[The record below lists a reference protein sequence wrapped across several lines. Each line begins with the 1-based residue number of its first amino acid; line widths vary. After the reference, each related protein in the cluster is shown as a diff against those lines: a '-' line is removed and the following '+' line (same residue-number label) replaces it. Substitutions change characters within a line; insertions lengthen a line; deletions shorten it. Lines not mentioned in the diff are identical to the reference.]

1 MKRKLHLF
9 SLLFLAAFLLAP
21 VRTMAQVTIGNYTYT
36 FSGDDA
42 TITASSLTSGDI
54 VIPTTVSYNGK
65 TYNVTAISFGR
76 GALFK
81 NNSYAKITSIT
92 GKSIRTIT
100 GGSDATGVSSYTPG
114 YMLLCEDFSSC
125 TSVDFPH
132 LVSLK
137 NCTLI
142 NDNNV
147 MTSLSLPEL
156 ENIEGCY
163 KFVSSCPQLSSI
175 SLPKLRSI
183 DARNAFTYLSALT
196 TLSLPALETIALYSD
211 GIIRDCPNLSSISL
225 PKLKDMLGSGIITNL
240 TALTSLSLPEL
251 INSSPSYSIYNLPA
265 LITLDLPKLPV
276 VSGYF
281 FITELPALQTLNIPE
296 LTTIEDGSH
305 TVICRLGLET
315 LNAPKLSHVGGTWTF
330 DKSKIKVVNLAP
342 GCEISTVGIFTWPD
356 ASVSTITVNGATKL
370 KDRFVGTHG
379 GNTLKRLEFPDLE
392 EFSGNI
398 GIDSEG
404 LESVSMPKLIKLTD
418 ATLCNDPGYTV
429 PTHNFTTIDIHSLK
443 EVSNSNLF
451 KSAPVI
457 SLTLRG
463 DLKVDASSTINLD
476 TYPTVVA
483 ITDEGTVNDIPTSVF
498 AGVKGGRFVVP
509 KGKAALY
516 ATKWNLNTSKTMVY
530 APVDLKKTTAG
541 TLYASG
547 SITKTDDSFTYG
559 GTVYNNQYDFSHAMT
574 EAECKNPSVLGDN
587 DLGFTPT
594 LSSLTVQNNTNA
606 LAGYS
611 FYYASA
617 YADSPTQAKVGDLT
631 LTALPSDNAG
641 TLQGFGTAAAQLNKG
656 VSRTMGGFLF
666 RGNSASVDEI
676 YLPYTPSAVS
686 LTTNLLQAGGGV
698 TVKSRSGSNYDFY
711 WHPGNAAYA
720 AGFYEC
726 DNTMIPEYRAW
737 LSFPKTWSS
746 NAKQFRLIFEDGE
759 TTGIESIVLPSDN
772 ARTADSEAW
781 YTLLGTRLPAKP
793 ATAGVYIHGGCKV
806 VVK

>member
-65 TYNVTAISFGR
+65 TYNVTAINYSTV
-76 GALFK
+76 LF
-81 NNSYAKITSIT
+81 NNGYGQKITSIK
-92 GKSIRTIT
+92 GESIKSII
-100 GGSDATGVSSYTPG
+100 GGSNGMHNQSNAIP
-114 YMLLCEDFSSC
+114 MLLCNNSEDITSVSFPQLVWLKNCMFLYRANSLTSVYLPSLENIENCFSAFAEC
-125 TSVDFPH
+125 TSLTSIDLPKLKQIRGIECLYDLPA

-137 NCTLI
+137 
-142 NDNNV
+142 
-147 MTSLSLPEL
+147 LPEL
-156 ENIEGCY
+156 EGFGEDSRDVISNIPLLTSLRLPKLVTVKKATRTIYKLPKLQILEIPELTSIGVNDHQDCNSIMSGIGIQRLDAPKLRKVYCTFFLVGTKISEVNLPYGCEINSSEMLGLADGT
-163 KFVSSCPQLSSI
+163 VSSITVNGVTKINDKFFASYGYSTLKSI
-175 SLPKLRSI
+175 SLP
-183 DARNAFTYLSALT
+183 D
-196 TLSLPALETIALYSD
+196 
-211 GIIRDCPNLSSISL
+211 
-225 PKLKDMLGSGIITNL
+225 
-240 TALTSLSLPEL
+240 
-251 INSSPSYSIYNLPA
+251 
-265 LITLDLPKLPV
+265 V
-276 VSGYF
+276 
-281 FITELPALQTLNIPE
+281 
-296 LTTIEDGSH
+296 
-305 TVICRLGLET
+305 
-315 LNAPKLSHVGGTWTF
+315 
-330 DKSKIKVVNLAP
+330 
-342 GCEISTVGIFTWPD
+342 
-356 ASVSTITVNGATKL
+356 
-370 KDRFVGTHG
+370 
-379 GNTLKRLEFPDLE
+379 E
-392 EFSGNI
+392 EFSG
-398 GIDSEG
+398 GQPGTFQGQVGMMCEG
-404 LESVSMPKLIKLTD
+404 LESFSAPKLRKLTNLSLFQD
-418 ATLCNDPGYTV
+418 NSNTNLV
-429 PTHNFTTIDIHSLK
+429 EVDIHSLE
-443 EVSNSNLF
+443 EVVGSKLF
-451 KSAPVI
+451 SGAP
-457 SLTLRG
+457 LRTLKLRG
-463 DLKVDASSTINLD
+463 DLKVDASSTINLN
-476 TYPTVVA
+476 TYPTVVT
-483 ITDEGTVNDIPTSVF
+483 ITDEGTVNDIPASAF
-498 AGVKGGRFVVP
+498 ANVKGGRFIVP

-516 ATKWNLNTSKTMVY
+516 AQKWNLNTSKTMVY

-547 SITKTDDSFTYG
+547 SITKADDSFTYG

-594 LSSLTVQNNTNA
+594 LSSLTVQNNTNV
-606 LAGYS
+606 LAGYN

-656 VSRTMGGFLF
+656 VSRAMGGFLF
-666 RGNSASVDEI
+666 RGNSASVDEV

-726 DNTMIPEYRAW
+726 DNTMIPEYRAS

-772 ARTADSEAW
+772 ARTADPEAW

-793 ATAGVYIHGGCKV
+793 ATAGVYIHGGRKV

>member
-9 SLLFLAAFLLAP
+9 SLLFLATFLLAP
-21 VRTMAQVTIGNYTYT
+21 VRTMAQVTIGDYTYT

-65 TYNVTAISFGR
+65 TYNVTAINYSTV
-76 GALFK
+76 LFK
-81 NNSYAKITSIT
+81 NGYGQKITSIK
-92 GKSIRTIT
+92 GESIKSII
-100 GGSDATGVSSYTPG
+100 GGYNGMQNQSNYIP
-114 YMLLCEDFSSC
+114 MLLCNNSEDITSVSFPQLVLLKNCMFLYRANSLTSVYLPSLENIENCFSAFAEC
-125 TSVDFPH
+125 TSLTSIDLPKLKQIRGIECLYDLPA

-137 NCTLI
+137 
-142 NDNNV
+142 
-147 MTSLSLPEL
+147 LPEL
-156 ENIEGCY
+156 EGFGEDSRDVISNIPLLTSLRLPKLVTVKKATRTIYKLPKLQILEIPELTSIGVNDHQDCNSIMSGIGIQRLDAPKLRKVYCTFFLVRTKISEVNLPYGCEINSAEMLGLADGT
-163 KFVSSCPQLSSI
+163 VSSITVNGVTKINDKFFASYGYSTLKSI
-175 SLPKLRSI
+175 SLP
-183 DARNAFTYLSALT
+183 D
-196 TLSLPALETIALYSD
+196 
-211 GIIRDCPNLSSISL
+211 
-225 PKLKDMLGSGIITNL
+225 
-240 TALTSLSLPEL
+240 
-251 INSSPSYSIYNLPA
+251 
-265 LITLDLPKLPV
+265 V
-276 VSGYF
+276 
-281 FITELPALQTLNIPE
+281 
-296 LTTIEDGSH
+296 
-305 TVICRLGLET
+305 
-315 LNAPKLSHVGGTWTF
+315 
-330 DKSKIKVVNLAP
+330 
-342 GCEISTVGIFTWPD
+342 
-356 ASVSTITVNGATKL
+356 
-370 KDRFVGTHG
+370 
-379 GNTLKRLEFPDLE
+379 E
-392 EFSGNI
+392 EFSG
-398 GIDSEG
+398 GQPGTFQGQVGMMCEG
-404 LESVSMPKLIKLTD
+404 LESFSAPKLRKLTNLSLFQD
-418 ATLCNDPGYTV
+418 NSNTNLV
-429 PTHNFTTIDIHSLK
+429 EVDIHSLE
-443 EVSNSNLF
+443 EVVESELF
-451 KSAPVI
+451 SQTPLRTLK
-457 SLTLRG
+457 LRG
-463 DLKVDASSTINLD
+463 DLKVDANSSINLN
-476 TYPTVVA
+476 TYPTVVT
-483 ITDEGTVNDIPTSVF
+483 ITDEGTVNDIPASVF
-498 AGVKGGRFVVP
+498 ANVKGGRFVMP

-516 ATKWNLNTSKTMVY
+516 ATKWNLNTGKTMVY

-547 SITKTDDSFTYG
+547 SITKADDSFTYG

-606 LAGYS
+606 LAGYN

-656 VSRTMGGFLF
+656 VSRAMGGFLF
-666 RGNSASVDEI
+666 RGNSASVDEV

-726 DNTMIPEYRAW
+726 DNTMIPEYRAS

-793 ATAGVYIHGGCKV
+793 ATAGVYIHGGRKV

>member
-65 TYNVTAISFGR
+65 TYNVTAINYSTV
-76 GALFK
+76 LFK
-81 NNSYAKITSIT
+81 NGYGQKITSIK
-92 GKSIRTIT
+92 GESIKSIT
-100 GGSDATGVSSYTPG
+100 GGQSYGPAI
-114 YMLLCEDFSSC
+114 YMSNMDFCNYYDGCISI
-125 TSVDFPH
+125 DFPH
-132 LVSLK
+132 LKELK
-137 NCTLI
+137 DCAFI
-142 NDNNV
+142 HDDNDLTTV
-147 MTSLSLPEL
+147 GFPEL
-156 ENIEGCY
+156 ETIDLCCEFLY
-163 KFVSSCPQLSSI
+163 KC
-175 SLPKLRSI
+175 PKL
-183 DARNAFTYLSALT
+183 A
-196 TLSLPALETIALYSD
+196 
-211 GIIRDCPNLSSISL
+211 SISL
-225 PKLKDMLGSGIITNL
+225 PKLKSMTGGEIIHKL
-240 TALTSLSLPEL
+240 SSLTSLSLPEL
-251 INSSPSYSIYNLPA
+251 VNTSLKESINDLPA
-265 LITLDLPKLPV
+265 LSTLNLPKLSV
-276 VSGYF
+276 IGGYEV
-281 FITELPALQTLNIPE
+281 IKKLPALQTLNIPE
-296 LTTIEDGSH
+296 LTTIDDDSYA
-305 TVICRLGLET
+305 VMSDLGLET
-315 LNAPKLSHVGGTWTF
+315 LNAPKLSHVGGRWIF
-330 DKSKIKVVNLAP
+330 RNSKIKVVNLAP
-342 GCEISTVGIFTWPD
+342 GCEIKAMAVFDSPD
-356 ASVSTITVNGATKL
+356 ASVESLTINGATKI
-370 KDRFVGTHG
+370 KDSNFVHFGVGT
-379 GNTLKRLEFPDLE
+379 LKYISLPDLV
-392 EFSGNI
+392 EFSGEM
-398 GIDSEG
+398 GGESVG
-404 LESVSMPKLIKLTD
+404 LERISAPKLKRIE
-418 ATLCNDPGYTV
+418 ASQICNWPGYFDSNE
-429 PTHNFTTIDIHSLK
+429 NFTTIDFGSLE
-443 EVSNSNLF
+443 EVVGSKLF
-451 KSAPVI
+451 SGAP
-457 SLTLRG
+457 LRTLKLRG
-463 DLKVDASSTINLD
+463 DLKVDASSTINLN
-476 TYPTVVA
+476 TYPTVVT
-483 ITDEGTVNDIPTSVF
+483 ITDEGTVNDIPASVF
-498 AGVKGGRFVVP
+498 ANVKGGRFIVP

-547 SITKTDDSFTYG
+547 SITKADDSFTYG

-606 LAGYS
+606 LAGYN

-656 VSRTMGGFLF
+656 VSRAMGGFLF

-726 DNTMIPEYRAW
+726 DNTLIPEYRAS

-772 ARTADSEAW
+772 ARTADPEAW

-793 ATAGVYIHGGCKV
+793 ATAGVYIHGGRKV

>member
-65 TYNVTAISFGR
+65 TYNVTAINYSTV
-76 GALFK
+76 LFK
-81 NNSYAKITSIT
+81 NGYGQKITSIK
-92 GKSIRTIT
+92 GESIKSIT
-100 GGSDATGVSSYTPG
+100 GGSDATGVSFYTPG

-163 KFVSSCPQLSSI
+163 KFVSGCPQLSSI

-183 DARNAFTYLSALT
+183 DARDAFTYLSALT

-211 GIIRDCPNLSSISL
+211 GIIGECPNLSSISL
-225 PKLKDMLGSGIITNL
+225 PKLKDMLGSGIIRNL
-240 TALTSLSLPEL
+240 TALTLLSLPEL

-276 VSGYF
+276 VSGSF
-281 FITELPALQTLNIPE
+281 FITQLRALQTLNIPE
-296 LTTIEDGSH
+296 LTTIEDGSN

-330 DKSKIKVVNLAP
+330 NDSKIKVVNLAP
-342 GCEISTVGIFTWPD
+342 GCEISTIGIFTWPD

-370 KDRFVGTHG
+370 KDLFVGTHG

-398 GIDSEG
+398 GMDMAG
-404 LESVSMPKLIKLTD
+404 FESLSMPKLRKLINASLCD
-418 ATLCNDPGYTV
+418 GNGSFTLE
-429 PTHNFTTIDIHSLK
+429 NFTSVDIHSL
-443 EVSNSNLF
+443 EEITNSKLF
-451 KSAPVI
+451 ANTPI
-457 SLTLRG
+457 TSLTLRG
-463 DLKVDASSTINLD
+463 NLKADANSTITLN
-476 TYPTVVA
+476 TYPTVVT
-483 ITDEGTVNDIPTSVF
+483 ITDEGTVNDIPASAF
-498 AGVKGGRFVVP
+498 ANVKGGHFIVP

-547 SITKTDDSFTYG
+547 SITKADDSFTYG

-606 LAGYS
+606 LAGYN

-641 TLQGFGTAAAQLNKG
+641 TLQGFGTAAAQLNRG
-656 VSRTMGGFLF
+656 VSRAMGGFLF

-726 DNTMIPEYRAW
+726 DNTMIPEYRAS

-772 ARTADSEAW
+772 ARTADPEAW

-793 ATAGVYIHGGCKV
+793 ATAGVYIHGGRKV